1 MNLWFLGKGWE
12 EGIVREEETVST
24 VHTAIFKMDN
34 QQGSTIQHKELCSML
49 CGNLDGREVW
59 GRMDTCVH
67 IGVCVC
73 IAESLC
79 FPPETVTALLISY
92 ECESEVAQSCPILSD
107 PMDCSLPGSSIQ
119 ARVLEWGAII
129 LFYFILWNLIFFI
142 CLFYIFFLLNFL
154 FYFGV

>member
-92 ECESEVAQSCPILSD
+92 ECESEVAQSCPTLCD
-107 PMDCSLPGSSIQ
+107 PWTVAHQAPPSMGFSRQEYSSRLPFPSPNISYC
-119 ARVLEWGAII
+119 LII
-129 LFYFILWNLIFFI
+129 WLRQINCKL
-142 CLFYIFFLLNFL
+142 
-154 FYFGV
+154 